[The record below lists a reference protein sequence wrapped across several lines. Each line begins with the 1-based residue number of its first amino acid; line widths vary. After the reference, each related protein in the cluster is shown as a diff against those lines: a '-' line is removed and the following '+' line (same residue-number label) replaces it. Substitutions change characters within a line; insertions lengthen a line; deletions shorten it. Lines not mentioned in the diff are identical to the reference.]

1 MSLHFTLR
9 KQPDVPLEA
18 ESLTP
23 DRLAGL
29 DIAAVA
35 ALAVMH
41 GNRPAT
47 VGEFFDI
54 QTTDGAEDALRFDGD
69 LSRIKR
75 IGEGM
80 TRGRIVISGAVGM
93 HLGAA
98 MTGGE
103 IEVNGDAGDW
113 VGAEMAGGRI
123 TVRGNAGHQI
133 GSVYRGGKK
142 GMTGGELIVF
152 GNAGAEIGN
161 GMRRGLLAIGGSSG
175 DFTGVNM
182 LAGTIV
188 VLGEMGWRA
197 GAGMTRGSIVSM
209 QPARVLP
216 TFTFDCVYRPT
227 FLRLYLLRLR
237 ALGLPVSD
245 DQLNSEYKRWSGD
258 HLSLGRGELLLRA
271 ESR

>member
-1 MSLHFTLR
+1 MSLQFTLR
-9 KQPDVPLEA
+9 KQPEVPLEA
-18 ESLTP
+18 EALTP

-29 DIAAVA
+29 DTA
-35 ALAVMH
+35 ALAAVPVMH

-47 VGEFFDI
+47 VGEYFDI
-54 QTTDGAEDALRFDGD
+54 QTAEGADDVIRFDGD

-80 TRGRIVISGAVGM
+80 TRGRIVINGAAGM

-98 MTGGE
+98 MSGGE

-123 TVRGNAGHQI
+123 MVRGNAGHQI
-133 GSVYRGGKK
+133 GSVYRGGRK

-161 GMRRGLLAIGGSSG
+161 GMRRGLLAIGGNSG

-182 LAGTIV
+182 LAGTVV

-209 QPARVLP
+209 RPARVLP

-227 FLRLYLLRLR
+227 FLRMYLLRLR
-237 ALGLPVSD
+237 ALGLPITD
-245 DQLNSEYKRWSGD
+245 AQLDGDYKRWSGD
-258 HLSLGRGELLLRA
+258 HIALGRGELLIQ
-271 ESR
+271 S